1 MLSRGL
7 YAPLICGALIFLY
20 LAWDVDSFYSLYVIP
35 FVLGLAAVYILS
47 PQIDW
52 WWYQRRPP
60 ALPAFVRELFNTRFP
75 FYQQLGPAD
84 KERFR
89 IRTALYMKSREFIP
103 QGMPAV
109 PPDLQGVIAATAVQL
124 TFGQKDFLKDKF
136 EHIVVYPHPFPSPQ
150 YPQQWHA
157 SEIYEEDGVIM
168 FSAEQLL
175 PSFLEPQRYFHIG
188 LYEFARVYRHA
199 RPGKVLPDLQ
209 ESDWPG
215 LEKVSGMS
223 RDYIE
228 KWVGLPSLE
237 IEAVAV
243 VFFLVFPA
251 RFRAAFPTAYEEM
264 VAALNLDFRHL

>member
-1 MLSRGL
+1 MLSKGL
-7 YAPLICGALIFLY
+7 YAPLLGGALIFLY
-20 LAWDVDSFYSLYVIP
+20 LAWDVDPAYSLYIIP
-35 FVLGLAAVYILS
+35 FVIGLAVVYILS

-60 ALPAFVRELFNTRFP
+60 ALPAFVRELLNTRFP

-103 QGMPAV
+103 QGMEAV
-109 PPDLQGVIAATAVQL
+109 PVDLQGVIAATAVQL
-124 TFGQKDFLKDKF
+124 TFGQQDFLKDKF

-150 YPQQWHA
+150 YPEHWHA

-188 LYEFARVYRHA
+188 LYEFARVYRRS
-199 RPGKVLPDLQ
+199 RPGNGLPEFS

-215 LEKVSGMS
+215 LEAVSGLS
-223 RDYIE
+223 RGDVE

-237 IEAVAV
+237 VSAVAV

-251 RFRAAFPTAYEEM
+251 RFRAVFPAAYEGM
-264 VAALNLDFRHL
+264 AATLNIDFRQQ